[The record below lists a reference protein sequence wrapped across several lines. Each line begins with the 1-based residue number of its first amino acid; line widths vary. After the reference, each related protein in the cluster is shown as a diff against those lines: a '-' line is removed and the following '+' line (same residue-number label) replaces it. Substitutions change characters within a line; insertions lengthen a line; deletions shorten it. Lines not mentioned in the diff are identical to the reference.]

1 MIFIGIF
8 ALVFLLVICL
18 NIYDSSNL
26 QKLED
31 YIKTQNCINYSYSKG
46 SYKAIC
52 NKKVIKLENSFII
65 DLNKN
70 KKEFLYANIQ
80 TSKIQKNTIY
90 INNEKF
96 EFKEKIDA
104 KKFYN
109 LLQEKLNNDRNN

>member
-8 ALVFLLVICL
+8 AFIFLIVIGL

-31 YIKTQNCINYSYSKG
+31 YIKTQNCINYSYSRG

-52 NKKVIKLENSFII
+52 NEKVLKLENSFNI
-65 DLNKN
+65 DLEKN
-70 KKEFLYANIQ
+70 KKEFLYVNIRN
-80 TSKIQKNTIY
+80 SKLQKNTIY

-96 EFKEKIDA
+96 EFKQKENA
-104 KKFYN
+104 KEFYN
-109 LLQEKLNNDRNN
+109 LLQEKLGNDRNN